1 MDIDLLNKALALCS
15 EIEERQAQLKE
26 ILSSLTGL
34 TRPSDSSEPSEFSEC
49 TESSGPSEPSE
60 SSESSEFSAF
70 SEGIESSE
78 SPQCPQPSHIA
89 PVSGDLRKA
98 FTINDRFRFRREL
111 FGGDDKAMMDVIARL
126 SESQTFADAQAY
138 LDTLAWDADN
148 EAVGEFKEIVSTF
161 FNGYRI

>member
-26 ILSSLTGL
+26 ILSSLTEL
-34 TRPSDSSEPSEFSEC
+34 TRPSDSSEPSEESEG
-49 TESSGPSEPSE
+49 TESSGP
-60 SSESSEFSAF
+60 SESSEFSAF
-70 SEGIESSE
+70 SESLESSE

>member
-26 ILSSLTGL
+26 ILSSLTEL
-34 TRPSDSSEPSEFSEC
+34 TVPSEILEHSESTGSTEPSECSE
-49 TESSGPSEPSE
+49 TSELSDI
-60 SSESSEFSAF
+60 S
-70 SEGIESSE
+70 
-78 SPQCPQPSHIA
+78 QPTPIA
-89 PVSGDLRKA
+89 TVSGDLRKA

-111 FGGDDKAMMDVIARL
+111 FGGDDKAMMDVIAHL
-126 SESQTFADAQAY
+126 SDAQTFADAQAY

-148 EAVGEFKEIVSTF
+148 EAVAEFKDIVSTF

>member
-26 ILSSLTGL
+26 ILSSLTEL
-34 TRPSDSSEPSEFSEC
+34 TRPSDSSEPSEESEG
-49 TESSGPSEPSE
+49 TESSEP
-60 SSESSEFSAF
+60 SESSEFSAF
-70 SEGIESSE
+70 SESLESSE

>member
-26 ILSSLTGL
+26 ILSSLTEL
-34 TRPSDSSEPSEFSEC
+34 TVPSEITAGEPSEWSEPSECSESYESSEC
-49 TESSGPSEPSE
+49 SETSEPSDI
-60 SSESSEFSAF
+60 S
-70 SEGIESSE
+70 
-78 SPQCPQPSHIA
+78 QPTPIA
-89 PVSGDLRKA
+89 TVSGDLRKA

-111 FGGDDKAMMDVIARL
+111 FGGDDKAMMDVIAHL
-126 SESQTFADAQAY
+126 SDAQTFADAQAY

-148 EAVGEFKEIVSTF
+148 EAVAEFKDIVSTF